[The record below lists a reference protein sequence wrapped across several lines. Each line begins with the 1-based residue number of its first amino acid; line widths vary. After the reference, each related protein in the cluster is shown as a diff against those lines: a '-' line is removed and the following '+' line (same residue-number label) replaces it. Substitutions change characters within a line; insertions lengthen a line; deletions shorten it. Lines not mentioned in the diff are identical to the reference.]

1 MNMAT
6 GMYEWRRTP
15 ACRPQLL
22 KNLSFARQVFVT
34 EGHIEITIGKLRVK
48 KAVERKTV
56 FAALPMEFVI
66 EQYDPPCSARPSE
79 QVQDLFSKRAKAND
93 TRFLHLVATKPRYL
107 NMFRDTGNARWRAS
121 FTTAAWPNNSSR
133 EAVPLLMRKPSPRN
147 Q

>member
-6 GMYEWRRTP
+6 AMYEWRRTP

-34 EGHIEITIGKLRVK
+34 EGHIEVTVSKLRVK

-79 QVQDLFSKRAKAND
+79 QVQNLFSKPPKPNH
-93 TRFLHLVATKPRYL
+93 TRFLHFLATKP
-107 NMFRDTGNARWRAS
+107 
-121 FTTAAWPNNSSR
+121 
-133 EAVPLLMRKPSPRN
+133 
-147 Q
+147 